1 MIVFRLLSLLL
12 LILSGCDLF
21 TTRTPE
27 DPEGTTGGW
36 TFPSSPE
43 IVTSNLEVSIGR
55 RSSVDYLRSF
65 ISEDVDSIFYEFK
78 ADPETVSNYPGIFED
93 WGIKHEQSFIDALF
107 SNLPLDSLSEL
118 TLIIRE
124 ERPVSGDAWQLS
136 ADYELHV
143 GHTRDEA
150 PHYMEG
156 ALDFTLVRLTDGG
169 WYISSWSDHRI
180 SGYYCWSD
188 LKARF

>member
-1 MIVFRLLSLLL
+1 MNIFRLLSLLL
-12 LILSGCDLF
+12 LFSGCEIF

-27 DPEGTTGGW
+27 DPEGSTGGW
-36 TFPSSPE
+36 KFPASPE
-43 IVTSNLEVSIGR
+43 IVTDNLEVAIGR
-55 RSSVDYLRSF
+55 RSSFDYLKSF
-65 ISEDVDSIFYEFK
+65 ISEDVDSVYYVFE
-78 ADPETVSNYPGIFED
+78 ADPETESNNPGLFDD
-93 WGIKHEQSFIDALF
+93 WGINQEQRFIEALF

-124 ERPVSGDAWQLS
+124 ERPVSNDTWQLS

-150 PHYMEG
+150 PRYMEG
-156 ALDFTLVRLTDGG
+156 ALDFILIRLNDGG
-169 WYISSWSDHRI
+169 WYVSSWRDQRI
-180 SGYYCWSD
+180 SGYRCWSD